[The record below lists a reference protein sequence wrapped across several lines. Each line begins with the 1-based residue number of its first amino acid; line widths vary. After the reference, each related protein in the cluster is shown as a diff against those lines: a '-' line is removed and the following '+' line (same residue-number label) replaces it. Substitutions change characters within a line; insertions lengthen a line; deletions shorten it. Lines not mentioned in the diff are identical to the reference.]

1 MSDPVAAQ
9 PESAWHL
16 AQINIGRLVAP
27 RGDPRVQPFFDAL
40 DRVNALAES
49 TPGFIW
55 RLQGGSGNATE
66 LQPTPDPLLIPNM
79 SVWDDA
85 ESLFEFVYRS
95 AHTPEMARRREYFER
110 FDGAYQALWW
120 IPAGHRPTVEEG
132 LSRLWMLDR
141 FGPSAQ
147 AFTFK
152 AQFPQPGKNGP
163 ATDMKPDPWCVGR
176 A

>member
-1 MSDPVAAQ
+1 MSPPVTEQ
-9 PESAWHL
+9 PELPWHL

-40 DRVNALAES
+40 DRINALAE
-49 TPGFIW
+49 
-55 RLQGGSGNATE
+55 
-66 LQPTPDPLLIPNM
+66 
-79 SVWDDA
+79 
-85 ESLFEFVYRS
+85 
-95 AHTPEMARRREYFER
+95 
-110 FDGAYQALWW
+110 GAYQALWW

-152 AQFPQPGKNGP
+152 ARFPQPGKNGP